1 MEEYCMDSKNL
12 RVDMVLVAIV
22 GMLVCMAALYVIPW
36 KNIVWGKVK
45 LSQGDFV
52 TVVGEAKTKQ
62 KNQKA
67 TFSAGVNAISDNK
80 DSAIAD
86 VNKKIS
92 AIIESV
98 KAFGVSAEDIKTQ
111 NLNVYQNEET
121 YYEDGRQKARP
132 GQWRVS
138 NTVEITLVNV
148 DFAQD
153 LTGILTKSGATNI
166 YGPNFVL
173 DETGATENSLVDEAV
188 KNAREKAAKM
198 ATAANK
204 KLGSI
209 TSMTEGYQTMP
220 VYRMESGGG
229 GGGGGI
235 EPGTGTVTK
244 TITVTFELLP

>member
-1 MEEYCMDSKNL
+1 MESKTT
-12 RVDMVLVAIV
+12 RVDFIIMLAIL
-22 GMLVCMAALYVIPW
+22 GITSMIALYVIPW
-36 KNIVWGKVK
+36 RNIVWGKVK

-67 TFSAGVNAISDNK
+67 SFSAGVNAISDNK
-80 DSAIAD
+80 EIAISE

-98 KAFGVSAEDIKTQ
+98 KTFGVKPEDIKTQ

-138 NTVEITLVNV
+138 NTVEITLLNV
-148 DFAQD
+148 DSAQD
-153 LTGILTKSGATNI
+153 LSTLLTRSGATNV
-166 YGPNFVL
+166 YGPNFIL
-173 DETGATENSLVDEAV
+173 DETGDTENSLVDDAL
-188 KNAREKAAKM
+188 KNAREKATKM
-198 ATAANK
+198 AKSANK
-204 KLGSI
+204 KLGPI
-209 TSMTEGYQTMP
+209 MNMTEGYSSTPM
-220 VYRMESGGG
+220 YKMEGGG
-229 GGGGGI
+229 GGGGGV
-235 EPGTGTVTK
+235 EPGSGTVTK

>member
-1 MEEYCMDSKNL
+1 MDSKNL
-12 RVDMVLVAIV
+12 RIDIILIAIV
-22 GMLVCMAALYVIPW
+22 ATLVCMVALYVIPW

-45 LSQGDFV
+45 LSQGDYV
-52 TVVGEAKTKQ
+52 TVIGEAKTKQ

-80 DSAIAD
+80 DTAIAD

-98 KAFGVSAEDIKTQ
+98 KSFGVSADDIKTQ

-121 YYEDGRQKARP
+121 YYEDGRQKVRQ

-153 LTGILTKSGATNI
+153 LTNILTKSGATNV

-173 DETGATENSLVDEAV
+173 DETGATENGLVDDAI
-188 KNAREKAAKM
+188 KNAREKAVKM

-204 KLGSI
+204 KIGAI
-209 TSMTEGYQTMP
+209 TSMTEGYQPTQS
-220 VYRMESGGG
+220 YRMEGGG
-229 GGGGGI
+229 GGGAGI